1 MPVSVQ
7 VNAHDSSHDSAHDHA
22 SDNSSVQPSVQVI
35 NLINSIDSNE
45 LSIEEILEVYKLVY
59 KSRWYFK
66 KHTILPAIVD
76 GYVEM
81 VYPDKPNHPKQKYR
95 LTAKGI
101 ALKEQLK
108 NKH

>member
-1 MPVSVQ
+1 MSGQVS
-7 VNAHDSSHDSAHDHA
+7 AHDSAHDHV

-66 KHTILPAIVD
+66 KHTILPAKILLNSLSCS
-76 GYVEM
+76 
-81 VYPDKPNHPKQKYR
+81 KKTTH
-95 LTAKGI
+95 LCGI
-101 ALKEQLK
+101 FAARC
-108 NKH
+108 